1 MQINDLF
8 GRAAAFETARLPDG
22 TAAVLPAEHAA
33 ALYVNEQPAF
43 RVVCTP
49 ELLPQLAL
57 GRLLTEGWIT
67 SAQEVEQTAV
77 CAEGMKVNVYLNHR
91 LTARS
96 AEAQTVSSC
105 CTDNVTLSSPVELP
119 PLRTVPQMELQPEWL
134 DTLAAAMSAFIGCKM
149 LKKQLPGT
157 EVQLG
162 EVQANWSE
170 KEQKLKIHLV
180 VDAEMTKA
188 QLMDILKKA
197 DVI

>member
-67 SAQEVEQTAV
+67 SAQEVEQAAV
-77 CAEGMKVNVYLNHR
+77 CAEGLKVNVYLNHR
-91 LTARS
+91 LTACS
-96 AEAQTVSSC
+96 AAAQAVSSC

-119 PLRTVPQMELQPEWL
+119 LLRTGFRMVVFSVVIMLIVLFYRQGIMGTREFSWQGIIDFFKKLFTKRERK
-134 DTLAAAMSAFIGCKM
+134 AAKDNA
-149 LKKQLPGT
+149 
-157 EVQLG
+157 
-162 EVQANWSE
+162 
-170 KEQKLKIHLV
+170 
-180 VDAEMTKA
+180 
-188 QLMDILKKA
+188 
-197 DVI
+197 

>member
-67 SAQEVEQTAV
+67 SAQEVGNIPIFKNRRIHFHTVGFGSSVAV
-77 CAEGMKVNVYLNHR
+77 CIVTVDTSVVHNRPIPAFNIFNR
-91 LTARS
+91 IFIIS
-96 AEAQTVSSC
+96 ATLM
-105 CTDNVTLSSPVELP
+105 DNLSSQN
-119 PLRTVPQMELQPEWL
+119 T
-134 DTLAAAMSAFIGCKM
+134 
-149 LKKQLPGT
+149 
-157 EVQLG
+157 
-162 EVQANWSE
+162 
-170 KEQKLKIHLV
+170 
-180 VDAEMTKA
+180 
-188 QLMDILKKA
+188 
-197 DVI
+197 